1 MIDNSIY
8 REDIKYVAGLDLPWE
23 KLSNKSIL
31 ITGASGLIGSFLIDV
46 LMEKNLHGLKC
57 KVYALGRNLE
67 KAKNRFERYWT
78 SPFFEFVSH
87 DINEP
92 LELENADQVDFVV
105 HLASNT
111 HPVAYATDPIGTVTA
126 NIIGTNNLL
135 KFAVK
140 HHAER
145 FAFASSNEIYGENRG
160 DVEFFDERYCGYIDS
175 NTLRAGY
182 PESKRCGEA
191 LCQAYKQQ
199 ENLDVVIPRFTRSY
213 GPTMLKTDTKAI
225 SQFIKKAVD
234 GDNIAL
240 KSTGTQYY
248 SYTYVAD
255 AVAGFLTVIL
265 KGESGEAYNI
275 ADEASDI
282 MLKDLAK
289 IIADFAGKEVV
300 FELPDET
307 EKAGYSKATKA
318 RLDGSKLKK
327 LGWTARYDIKQ
338 GLCRSIVEAMSR
350 ACPVICTNVGGNYE
364 LVSSDCLFEKADYVR
379 LADILEKMMKPKMQI
394 EEAKR
399 NFEKSKEYNK
409 EDLNKKR
416 DAFYR
421 RFIESGVE

>member
-1 MIDNSIY
+1 MIDNLAY
-8 REDIKYVAGLDLPWE
+8 REDVKYVADLELPWK
-23 KLSNKSIL
+23 KLDNKSIL

-46 LMEKNLHGLKC
+46 LMEKNLHGLNC
-57 KVYALGRNLE
+57 KVYALGRNLA

-78 SPFFEFVSH
+78 SPLFEFVSH

-92 LELENADQVDFVV
+92 LELINTNQVDFVV

-135 KFAVK
+135 RFAVD

-160 DVEFFDERYCGYIDS
+160 DVEFFDETYCGYIDS

-191 LCQAYKQQ
+191 LCQAYRKQ
-199 ENLDVVIPRFTRSY
+199 ENLDIVISRFTRSY
-213 GPTMLKTDTKAI
+213 GPTMLRTDTKAI

-234 GDNIAL
+234 GENIVL
-240 KSTGTQYY
+240 KSAGTQYY

-255 AVAGFLTVIL
+255 AVSGFLTVL
-265 KGESGEAYNI
+265 LSGESGEAYNI

-307 EKAGYSKATKA
+307 EKAGYSKASKA

-327 LGWTARYDIKQ
+327 LGWNARYDIKQ
-338 GLCRSIVEAMSR
+338 GLIRTI
-350 ACPVICTNVGGNYE
+350 
-364 LVSSDCLFEKADYVR
+364 
-379 LADILEKMMKPKMQI
+379 KMLT
-394 EEAKR
+394 E
-399 NFEKSKEYNK
+399 FS
-409 EDLNKKR
+409 
-416 DAFYR
+416 
-421 RFIESGVE
+421 V